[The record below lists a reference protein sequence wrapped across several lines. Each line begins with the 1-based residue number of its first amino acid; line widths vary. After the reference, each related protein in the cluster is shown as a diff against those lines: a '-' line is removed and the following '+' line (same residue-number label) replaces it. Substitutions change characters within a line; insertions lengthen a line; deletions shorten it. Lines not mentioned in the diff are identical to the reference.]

1 MKYDIQQLIG
11 NTLRIGVTTACAIAL
26 IGGLYYLWQH
36 GSEPMPDFTTFSY
49 AEASQYTDYTTFD
62 GILRGVFELT
72 ANSWIQL
79 GVLVLMLTPMI
90 RVVFSL
96 FDFVAQRDWIY
107 VVITSIVLAII
118 IGNSIGGF

>member
-36 GSEPMPDFTTFSY
+36 GSEPMPDLTTFSY
-49 AEASQYTDYTTFD
+49 AEASRYTEFTTFD
-62 GILRGVFELT
+62 GILRGILDLT
-72 ANSWIQL
+72 AGSWIQL
-79 GVLVLMLTPMI
+79 GVLVLMLTPML
-90 RVVFSL
+90 RVFLSL
-96 FDFVAQRDWIY
+96 FDFVAQRDWTY
-107 VVITSIVLAII
+107 VLITSIVLSII